1 MPASAGAPAPTSF
14 YLANC
19 TPNGLK
25 IAIMPLI
32 DQVQQEMV
40 TAMKSGDAARLSA
53 LRMLKAALMKQKV
66 DSPKPLDEAAEMA
79 VLKNLIK
86 QRVDAAEM
94 FRKAGRTE
102 QAEKEDAEKA
112 LLEAYLPAG
121 ASEAEIDAAIADAM
135 AETGATSIKQMGV
148 VMKAVQAKLAGKTVD
163 GKALSDKVRSKL
175 S

>member
-1 MPASAGAPAPTSF
+1 
-14 YLANC
+14 
-19 TPNGLK
+19 
-25 IAIMPLI
+25 MPLI

-53 LRMLKAALMKQKV
+53 LRMLKAALMKLKV
-66 DSPKPLDEAAEMA
+66 DSPKPIDDAAEIG

-86 QRVDAAEM
+86 QRIDAAEM

-102 QAEKEDAEKA
+102 QAEKEEAEKA
-112 LLEAYLPAG
+112 MLESYLPAG
-121 ASEAEIDAAIADAM
+121 ASEAEIDGAVAAAL

-148 VMKAVQAKLAGKTVD
+148 VMKAVQARLKGKTVD
-163 GKALSDKVRSKL
+163 GKALSEKVRAKL